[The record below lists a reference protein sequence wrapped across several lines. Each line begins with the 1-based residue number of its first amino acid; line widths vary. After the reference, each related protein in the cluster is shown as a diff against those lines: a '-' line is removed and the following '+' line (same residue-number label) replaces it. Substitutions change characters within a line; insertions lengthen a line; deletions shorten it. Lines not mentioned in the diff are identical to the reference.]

1 MTQHDDIETVKRAA
15 DAQRPP
21 QNRAESHERARMN
34 TEALA
39 AEAERGYAPGGI
51 IPAPTRVERER
62 DRILAEAGRLI
73 SGDRERDYGSAV
85 EDFTR
90 TGKMWAA
97 ILGVDEVTAEQVA
110 MCMTAL
116 KLGRLCN
123 TPNHRD
129 SWVDAIGYLALGG
142 DISQMTG
149 RYL

>member
-1 MTQHDDIETVKRAA
+1 MTRHDDIEAVKRAA
-15 DAQRPP
+15 DAQHHTRPRNP
-21 QNRAESHERARMN
+21 ELVAPGEDHPLED
-34 TEALA
+34 ALKA
-39 AEAERGYAPGGI
+39 AEGWSPFNAHPRPQ
-51 IPAPTRVERER
+51 RER
-62 DRILAEAGRLI
+62 DNLLAEAGRLI

-97 ILGVDEVTAEQVA
+97 ILGIEEVTAEQVA